1 MSINGEENSTAGFD
15 AGDHQVNQS
24 RGFREAKLSSLVG
37 SIHIHTFSGQR
48 KHARTPNKTKKD
60 SKVNKSRR
68 RAES

>member
-48 KHARTPNKTKKD
+48 KHA
-60 SKVNKSRR
+60 
-68 RAES
+68 